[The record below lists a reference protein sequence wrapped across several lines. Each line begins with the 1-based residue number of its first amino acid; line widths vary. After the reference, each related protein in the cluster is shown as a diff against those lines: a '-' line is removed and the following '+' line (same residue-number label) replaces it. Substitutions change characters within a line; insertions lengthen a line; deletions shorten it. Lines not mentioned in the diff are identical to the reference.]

1 MNPSKTL
8 YSRVYKVFA
17 SDSERFTQLAMDLGT
32 LAALRL
38 SDSPSAVRLT
48 ENYQKSIVL
57 RKKFLKG
64 RFFTKKA
71 TRKEFQVAIRQG
83 VNST

>member
-1 MNPSKTL
+1 
-8 YSRVYKVFA
+8 
-17 SDSERFTQLAMDLGT
+17 MDLGT

-64 RFFTKKA
+64 RFLQKK
-71 TRKEFQVAIRQG
+71 TPEKSPG
-83 VNST
+83 

>member
-1 MNPSKTL
+1 
-8 YSRVYKVFA
+8 
-17 SDSERFTQLAMDLGT
+17 MDLGT
-32 LAALRL
+32 LAAMRL

-64 RFFTKKA
+64 RFLQKKA
-71 TRKEFQVAIRQG
+71 TRG
-83 VNST
+83 VSRAAAQQRVNFT